1 MYFLPHIIEMCLRS
15 SSVLILNYI
24 STSKEIPIIMTHS
37 VMNISECRKTKQKS
51 LFGLNHSKKD
61 HAISC

>member
-24 STSKEIPIIMTHS
+24 STSKGIPIIVMHS
-37 VMNISECRKTKQKS
+37 VMNISECQKTKQKS
-51 LFGLNHSKKD
+51 PFGLNRSKKD